1 MKCTDMSFNPKRNT
15 PVVALILILCF
26 AVVVVSKVKK
36 VNAVPVLGIVRIMP
50 DGTVEGTD
58 KIHRTGNVYTFTD
71 DVVNQ
76 TVVVEKDD
84 LVIDGVNH
92 LLQGNGTGAGINVAN
107 RSKVIIRNLEIRDF
121 NAGIG
126 IYDSHNNTVVGN
138 LLVNNLA
145 GVSITDSDNNSI
157 KENTVMD
164 NENGIFFFSSHNNS
178 VYGNSFINNTQQVC
192 DNVGINPWL
201 PQLLS
206 VNFWDNG
213 TVGNY
218 WSDYS
223 GTDTDGDGVGDTSY
237 IINEDNQDNHPLME
251 PTETPGFTIPEF
263 PDWMPLHVML
273 VVVAALAVIYRRNSV
288 KNQRRVKS

>member
-1 MKCTDMSFNPKRNT
+1 
-15 PVVALILILCF
+15 
-26 AVVVVSKVKK
+26 
-36 VNAVPVLGIVRIMP
+36 
-50 DGTVEGTD
+50 
-58 KIHRTGNVYTFTD
+58 
-71 DVVNQ
+71 
-76 TVVVEKDD
+76 
-84 LVIDGVNH
+84 
-92 LLQGNGTGAGINVAN
+92 
-107 RSKVIIRNLEIRDF
+107 
-121 NAGIG
+121 
-126 IYDSHNNTVVGN
+126 
-138 LLVNNLA
+138 VNNLA

-218 WSDYS
+218 WSDNN
-223 GTDTDGDGVGDTSY
+223 GTDTDGDGVGDTPY

-251 PTETPGFTIPEF
+251 PAETPGLTIPEF

-273 VVVAALAVIYRRNSV
+273 VVVAALAVIYRRNSF
-288 KNQRRVKS
+288 KNQRRAKS